1 MRDSRE
7 VHPVSQSSSEGRAR
21 GAWAR
26 WVLIALV
33 VGIVGSGV
41 SFACTSE
48 YPGDLIRT
56 DGGGARDA
64 SRHQPDAVMAT
75 G

>member
-7 VHPVSQSSSEGRAR
+7 VHPVSQSSNESRAR
-21 GAWAR
+21 SAWAR
-26 WVLIALV
+26 WVLVALV

-48 YPGDLIRT
+48 YPGDSSHS
-56 DGGGARDA
+56 DGPPRDA
-64 SRHQPDAVMAT
+64 SRHSPADVLGT